1 MSKKRA
7 QLPNRIIS
15 IFLTLLCILF
25 LMPLIVTFTNSFM
38 PQNEIL
44 AHYNTTPSIF
54 DLINGIKEKF
64 VQITLIPNQITTS
77 QYKDAL
83 INQPIFLILLENSLK
98 ITVPVVLGNIIISVL
113 TAYGFTIWQWP
124 YKEKIFFIYI
134 VVMLMP
140 LQAVLVPNY
149 IIADKLKFSTS
160 YLAIILPGI
169 FAPFGTF
176 LLRQAIISI
185 PKSCFEAAQLDGANS
200 FYMLWHIVLPQMKSS
215 ITALSMLVFIEYW
228 NVVEQVII
236 FIKEPYKK
244 PLSVF
249 LSTISTDNISLIFA
263 LSTIY
268 MLLPLYFLGISQK
281 DLKKGIEL
289 SGIK

>member
-1 MSKKRA
+1 MRS
-7 QLPNRIIS
+7 QLSNRIIS
-15 IFLTLLCILF
+15 IFLILLSILF
-25 LMPLIVTFTNSFM
+25 IMPLIVTFTNSFM
-38 PQNEIL
+38 PQNEII
-44 AHYNTTPSIF
+44 AHYNATLSIF
-54 DLINGIKEKF
+54 DLINGIGEKF
-64 VQITLIPNQITTS
+64 VQIVLIPNQITIS
-77 QYKDAL
+77 QYKDVL

-98 ITVPVVLGNIIISVL
+98 ITVPVVLGNIVVSIL
-113 TAYGFTIWQWP
+113 TAYGFTLWQWQH
-124 YKEKIFFIYI
+124 KEKIFFIYI

-140 LQAVLVPNY
+140 LQAILVPNY
-149 IIADKLKFSTS
+149 IIADKLKLTTS

-176 LLRQAIISI
+176 LLRQAMLSI
-185 PKSCFEAAQLDGANS
+185 PKACFEAAQLDGAGS

-236 FIKEPYKK
+236 FIKEPYRK
-244 PLSVF
+244 PLSVY

-268 MLLPLYFLGISQK
+268 MLLPLYFLSSGQK